1 MRDKIILLFL
11 LATGTMFA
19 QVNDSTLVRDIQVIQ
34 NSLQQQ
40 QAEYNGL
47 SSRLNNQQYVINKQR
62 NLLDDFEKNSK
73 AQKKTID
80 SLLQLINTNSQNIKT
95 NSQELGTKI
104 QTAKKETNT
113 KLSQIDDTIDSNQ
126 LYWILGTVGTILLGG
141 IMYFFLGKRIKTS
154 QTDVEG
160 QIRNTK
166 KALEEESIKLDN
178 KLVDVL
184 NTQLKLENEATK
196 ISPKT
201 STESLD
207 HSLALKVADEI
218 VRMQKNINK
227 MEEGTKGLKPLI
239 KGIERIQNNFAANGY
254 EMINL
259 LNTDYDER
267 KNIDVINF
275 ITDINLAEDKRIVS
289 AVIKPQVNYNGVL
302 IQKAQVDVSQN

>member
-80 SLLQLINTNSQNIKT
+80 SLLQLINTNGQNIKT

-154 QTDVEG
+154 KSDVEV

-166 KALEEESIKLDN
+166 KALEEESVKLDS
-178 KLVDVL
+178 KLVEVL
-184 NTQLKLENEATK
+184 DTQLKLKSEEVK
-196 ISPKT
+196 FSSKSPKT
-201 STESLD
+201 AD

-218 VRMQKNINK
+218 IRIQKNLSR
-227 MEEGTKGLKPLI
+227 MDDSTKGLKQLNSSV
-239 KGIERIQNNFAANGY
+239 KRIQDNFAANGY
-254 EMINL
+254 ELVEMLGKEFNEGL
-259 LNTDYDER
+259 KVTANFVPSEDLETG
-267 KNIDVINF
+267 KQVIS
-275 ITDINLAEDKRIVS
+275 RI
-289 AVIKPQVNYNGVL
+289 IKPQVNYKNKM
-302 IQKAQVDVSQN
+302 IQAAQIEVSVGE

>member
-80 SLLQLINTNSQNIKT
+80 SLLQLINTNGQNIKT

-126 LYWILGTVGTILLGG
+126 LYWILGTAGTILLGG
-141 IMYFFLGKRIKTS
+141 LMYFFLGKRIKTS
-154 QTDVEG
+154 KSDVEV

-166 KALEEESIKLDN
+166 KALEEESVKLDS
-178 KLVDVL
+178 KLVEVL
-184 NTQLKLENEATK
+184 DTQLKLKSEEVK
-196 ISPKT
+196 ISSKSPET
-201 STESLD
+201 TD

-218 VRMQKNINK
+218 IRIQKNLSR
-227 MEEGTKGLKPLI
+227 MDDSTKGLKQLNSSV
-239 KGIERIQNNFAANGY
+239 KRIQDNFAANGY
-254 EMINL
+254 ELVEMLGKEFNEGL
-259 LNTDYDER
+259 KVTANFVPSEDLETG
-267 KNIDVINF
+267 KQVIS
-275 ITDINLAEDKRIVS
+275 RI
-289 AVIKPQVNYNGVL
+289 IKPQVNYKNKM
-302 IQKAQVDVSQN
+302 IQAAQIEVSVGE